1 MLGSPAAPGRVTG
14 QDRHT
19 PDRRGH
25 PHIADYDARG
35 GFVDAGS
42 YWAADGE
49 PRTGGLSLS
58 SRDRAA
64 TRLVRHG
71 RLKTVR
77 PIAAI
82 ASLLAIV
89 LAVIVV
95 SGGSVAALAVWS
107 LASEVKPPI
116 HLTHVG
122 GKTAAPF
129 TSIGA
134 IEGGVNLLLTG
145 TDTRTDQG
153 GSFATKA
160 ELAGSSGAGNNDV
173 TMLMHIAQD
182 HQSVTVISFP
192 RDMVVPIP
200 KCGSVRATS
209 AAMINSTL
217 ARGGLP
223 CVVLTAE
230 SLTGLQIDYAA
241 EISFDGVIAMS
252 DAVGGVSV
260 CLATPI
266 KDKYTGLNLAA
277 GNQTLVGAQALA
289 FLRTRHGV
297 SDGSDLARISN
308 QQVFLSALA
317 RTVTSGGVLS
327 NPLTLYSLA
336 QAAVKNMSL
345 SDQLQ
350 QPTTLVS
357 IAIALKDVG
366 LGNMVFLQYPTVSD
380 PANPNR
386 VVEQTSAA
394 NILNAALIADQPI
407 QLTGTTGRAA
417 EVAPGTATTA
427 PPAAATSAPSAAA
440 GSAPSTAS
448 GDTVSLPSSVTGQ
461 TAAQQTCTK
470 GNG

>member
-1 MLGSPAAPGRVTG
+1 LSA
-14 QDRHT
+14 RHAT
-19 PDRRGH
+19 PIR
-25 PHIADYDARG
+25 P
-35 GFVDAGS
+35 
-42 YWAADGE
+42 
-49 PRTGGLSLS
+49 
-58 SRDRAA
+58 
-64 TRLVRHG
+64 VRHG

-77 PIAAI
+77 PIAAV
-82 ASLLAIV
+82 AGFLAIV
-89 LAVIVV
+89 FAVVVV
-95 SGGSVAALAVWS
+95 SGGSVAALAVWN

-122 GKTAAPF
+122 GKTSAPF

-134 IEGGVNLLLTG
+134 HEGGVNLLLTG

-182 HQSVTVISFP
+182 HKSVTVISFP

-200 KCGSVRATS
+200 KCGTVRATS

-217 ARGGLP
+217 ARGGLT

-230 SLTGLQIDYAA
+230 ALTGLQIDFAA

-260 CLATPI
+260 CIATPV

-277 GNQTLVGAQALA
+277 GNHTLVGAQALA

-297 SDGSDLARISN
+297 DDASDLARISN

-317 RTVTSGGVLS
+317 RKVTSGGVLS
-327 NPLTLYSLA
+327 NPITLYSLA
-336 QAAVKNMSL
+336 QAAVNNMNL
-345 SDQLQ
+345 SDRLAN
-350 QPTTLVS
+350 PTTLVS
-357 IAIALKDVG
+357 IGLALKDVG
-366 LGNMVFLQYPTVSD
+366 LGNMVFLQYPTTSD

-394 NILNAALIADQPI
+394 NILNAALIADHPI
-407 QLTGTTGRAA
+407 QLTGAPGRAA
-417 EVAPGTATTA
+417 EVATGTPTTATT
-427 PPAAATSAPSAAA
+427 PPAVA
-440 GSAPSTAS
+440 GSAPGTVGS
-448 GDTVSLPSSVTGQ
+448 DTVALPSSVTGQ
-461 TAAQQTCTK
+461 TAAEQTCTK

>member
-1 MLGSPAAPGRVTG
+1 
-14 QDRHT
+14 
-19 PDRRGH
+19 
-25 PHIADYDARG
+25 
-35 GFVDAGS
+35 
-42 YWAADGE
+42 
-49 PRTGGLSLS
+49 
-58 SRDRAA
+58 
-64 TRLVRHG
+64 
-71 RLKTVR
+71 
-77 PIAAI
+77 
-82 ASLLAIV
+82 V

-95 SGGSVAALAVWS
+95 SGGSVAALAVWN
-107 LASEVKPPI
+107 LAGEAKQGV

-122 GKTAAPF
+122 GKTTAPF

-145 TDTRTDQG
+145 TDTRTGQG

-173 TMLMHIAQD
+173 TMLMHIAQN
-182 HQSVTVISFP
+182 HKSVTVISFP

-200 KCGSVRATS
+200 KCGTRAATS

-241 EISFDGVIAMS
+241 SISFDGVTAMS

-260 CLATPI
+260 CIATPI
-266 KDKYTGLNLAA
+266 NDKYTGLNLAQ
-277 GNQTLVGAQALA
+277 GEQTLVGAQALA

-317 RTVTSGGVLS
+317 RKVTSGGVLA
-327 NPLTLYSLA
+327 NPITLYSLA
-336 QAAVKNMSL
+336 QAALKNITP
-345 SDQLQ
+345 SDTLAN
-350 QPTTLVS
+350 PTTLVS
-357 IAIALKDVG
+357 IALALKDVG
-366 LGNMVFLQYPTVSD
+366 LANMVFLQYPTTAD

-394 NILNAALIADQPI
+394 KILNAALIADHPI
-407 QLTGTTGRAA
+407 QLTGAPGRAA
-417 EVAPGTATTA
+417 EVAPGTGTTATT
-427 PPAAATSAPSAAA
+427 PPAAT
-440 GSAPSTAS
+440 GSAPGTPS
-448 GDTVSLPSSVTGQ
+448 GDTVALPSSVTGQ
-461 TAAQQTCTK
+461 TAAEQTCTK